1 MTNSASGRTTLISP
15 GTTVRGD
22 ITFTGHLDI
31 EGEVNGSI
39 QAEPGQDAILR
50 VVEGGKVAGEV
61 KVPHAMIN
69 GKVEGDIHATERL
82 ELAERAV
89 VDGDVYYNLIEMAVG
104 AKVNGGL
111 RHTSNVADDL
121 AAKREAKA
129 TETIPNPTPNAT
141 ISCSFRKPSGIC
153 CLRPPR
159 CFLVENGLYQNG
171 PQGARRHDSGRSL

>member
-1 MTNSASGRTTLISP
+1 MIRSRISSKKRGAKQNRKETVVSNSGAGRTTLISP
-15 GTTVRGD
+15 GTTIRGD
-22 ITFTGHLDI
+22 ITFSGNLDI
-31 EGEVNGSI
+31 EGEVSGCI

-50 VVEGGKVAGEV
+50 VVEGGKVSGEV

-82 ELAERAV
+82 ELAERSV

-129 TETIPNPTPNAT
+129 AEPAPGPTN
-141 ISCSFRKPSGIC
+141 S
-153 CLRPPR
+153 
-159 CFLVENGLYQNG
+159 
-171 PQGARRHDSGRSL
+171 

>member
-1 MTNSASGRTTLISP
+1 MIRNRTKGKKREIRRNPKEAVLTNSASGRTTLISP
-15 GTTVRGD
+15 GTSVRGD
-22 ITFTGHLDI
+22 ITFSGHLDI
-31 EGEVNGSI
+31 EGEVTGSI
-39 QAEPGQDAILR
+39 QAEPGQEAILR
-50 VVEGGKVAGEV
+50 IVEDGRVSGEV

-111 RHTSNVADDL
+111 RHTSNVSDDL

-129 TETIPNPTPNAT
+129 AEPVLNPTLP
-141 ISCSFRKPSGIC
+141 
-153 CLRPPR
+153 
-159 CFLVENGLYQNG
+159 
-171 PQGARRHDSGRSL
+171 

>member
-1 MTNSASGRTTLISP
+1 MIRNRIGSKNKGDKHTRKEAIVSNTASGRTTLISP
-15 GTTVRGD
+15 GTVIKGD
-22 ITFTGHLDI
+22 ITFSGNLDI
-31 EGEVNGSI
+31 EGEVSGCI
-39 QAEPGQDAILR
+39 AAEPGQDAILR

-61 KVPHAMIN
+61 RVPHAMIN

-82 ELAERAV
+82 ELAERSV

-129 TETIPNPTPNAT
+129 AETVPGPT
-141 ISCSFRKPSGIC
+141 IS
-153 CLRPPR
+153 
-159 CFLVENGLYQNG
+159 
-171 PQGARRHDSGRSL
+171 

>member
-1 MTNSASGRTTLISP
+1 MIKDLINKKRGAAMRNRKEAVVTSSASGRTTLISP
-15 GTTVRGD
+15 GTAVRGD

-31 EGEVNGSI
+31 EGTVAGSI
-39 QAEPGQDAILR
+39 QAEPGQEAILR
-50 VVEGGKVAGEV
+50 IVEGGKVSGEV

-121 AAKREAKA
+121 AAKREARA
-129 TETIPNPTPNAT
+129 AETVPGPT
-141 ISCSFRKPSGIC
+141 SS
-153 CLRPPR
+153 
-159 CFLVENGLYQNG
+159 
-171 PQGARRHDSGRSL
+171 